1 MNNMN
6 AIPDYSKVENFN
18 LAALEAV
25 TKAKAS
31 HKIGEKTGEAIYY
44 YKGRTLKVS
53 YDAFLN
59 EDGSLDSVG
68 ISSIESIKGE

>member
-1 MNNMN
+1 MSN
-6 AIPDYSKVENFN
+6 IPDYSKIENFN

-25 TKAKAS
+25 KQAKSS
-31 HKIGEKTGEAIYY
+31 HKVGETTGEVVYA

-59 EDGSLDSVG
+59 EDGSLGSVG
-68 ISSIESIKGE
+68 ISSVESIKGK